1 MTKREFFIV
10 MLRLFALYIICVD
23 LLGIFVTVPLG
34 GLHIEAL
41 KQFTVAIFAVAL
53 LVLVIINAAKIVDA
67 FKMTSGLN
75 EEFSGP
81 SISGRNL
88 VQIGIIILGLNMS
101 LTMIVDLLLGILD
114 LFREEVNNDYDYGLE
129 PLSPNATVYLPI
141 ILIKVAFG
149 LLLVWKSG
157 WLTSLIM
164 KKSEI
169 ER

>member
-23 LLGIFVTVPLG
+23 LLGIFVTIPLG
-34 GLHIEAL
+34 GLHVEAL
-41 KQFTVAIFAVAL
+41 KQFTVGIFAIAL

-114 LFREEVNNDYDYGLE
+114 LFREEVNNDYEYGLE

-169 ER
+169 